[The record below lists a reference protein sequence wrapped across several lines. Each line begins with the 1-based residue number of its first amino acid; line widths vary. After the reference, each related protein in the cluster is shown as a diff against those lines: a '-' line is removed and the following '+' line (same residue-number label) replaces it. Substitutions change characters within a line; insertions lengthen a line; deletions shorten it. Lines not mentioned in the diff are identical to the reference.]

1 MKGIENG
8 KLSFKNYTILL
19 NKYINTDWRE
29 INFQNRIVLPML
41 ENIFIDKSEIE
52 IVDVSTQYKN
62 RESDSHTRQ
71 YYANNYTPDLLLVK
85 NWLYYNKK
93 ISNNDYLAVV
103 EVKSPKL
110 DPLNKTKK
118 HTEEE
123 VQSYLDIGRSVILT
137 DCLKWV
143 FYGFS
148 DMPRSF
154 KFYDRGFKLY
164 DRENDWGKDLE
175 EYFGSDEFKRK
186 SDIWDELISYIT
198 DTISLKLKSV

>member
-1 MKGIENG
+1 MKSIENG
-8 KLSFKNYTILL
+8 NLSFKNYTILL

-137 DCLKWV
+137 DCLEWT

-148 DMPRSF
+148 DMQISF
-154 KFYDRGFKLY
+154 NLY
-164 DRENDWGKDLE
+164 DRENEWGKDLE
-175 EYFGSDEFKRK
+175 EYFGSNEFKRK
-186 SDIWDELISYIT
+186 SDIWNELISYIT
-198 DTISLKLKSV
+198 DTISLKSKSASQIKS